1 MHITQASQPCHR
13 RFGVCAL
20 RRRCRRA
27 VARSF
32 RRPGHQRRPWVSG
45 SARSA
50 PRQIRR
56 GTPRWPALRLASDAS
71 SPPMERRAGVSRSQR
86 SVAIA
91 AEARQ
96 DMGARRLVR
105 GVVALAVVVSEMVM
119 VTGRAEPAVAVTP
132 PTVTAQL
139 VQTIP
144 TSGFDPPS
152 PIPRGSCTSLHPAP
166 GRAGSRSPTP
176 RSTRPPEPDTTG

>member
-20 RRRCRRA
+20 RRRCRGA

-50 PRQIRR
+50 LRQIRR
-56 GTPRWPALRLASDAS
+56 GDPAMASAS
-71 SPPMERRAGVSRSQR
+71 SSVRCELATDGEASRVSRSQR

-119 VTGRAEPAVAVTP
+119 VTGRAKPAVAVTP

-139 VQTIP
+139 VRTIP